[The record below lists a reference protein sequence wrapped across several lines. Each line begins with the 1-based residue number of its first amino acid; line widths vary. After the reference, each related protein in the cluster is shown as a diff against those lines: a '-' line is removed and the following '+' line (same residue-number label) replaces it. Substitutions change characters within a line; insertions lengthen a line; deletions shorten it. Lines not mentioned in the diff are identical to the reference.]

1 MNPHLSSSVRGFL
14 PRSEACAVTQ
24 HLLFG
29 WMLSCHHLEFLNNF
43 EQGASILMW
52 QWALG
57 TMQTVLLGP
66 MQVWIL
72 WEPPDRSASAGTK
85 AVALLVR

>member
-1 MNPHLSSSVRGFL
+1 
-14 PRSEACAVTQ
+14 
-24 HLLFG
+24 
-29 WMLSCHHLEFLNNF
+29 
-43 EQGASILMW
+43 MW

-72 WEPPDRSASAGTK
+72 WVPPDRSASAGTK